1 VRFCKRSHI
10 SIPYGA
16 IKSFAIFIF
25 YYTRSYISIPY
36 GAIKRM
42 QGRRFSISQILF
54 QFLMVRLK
62 DLSASVSDKSN
73 PISIPYGAIKS
84 NFFTNL
90 SKIAKKFQFLMVR
103 LKGR

>member
-1 VRFCKRSHI
+1 
-10 SIPYGA
+10 
-16 IKSFAIFIF
+16 
-25 YYTRSYISIPY
+25 
-36 GAIKRM
+36 M